1 MRQDVMEISPMEIYR
16 LLPKENCGECG
27 YSTCMAFAVKMIKK
41 ETYLADCPPLK
52 QPKYIQD
59 MFELK
64 KIAAEI
70 MQAAETKLIINEELC
85 NGCGNCV
92 ISCPPNVSV
101 SLDASGGKGPKSEEV
116 VMKIKDGKVVVIN
129 LKMCRRFEDDV
140 DTRPCNIC
148 VESCPI
154 EAIEFL

>member
-1 MRQDVMEISPMEIYR
+1 MKISPLEIYK
-16 LLPKENCGECG
+16 LLPKENCKKCG

-41 ETYLADCPPLK
+41 EAYLADCPLMK
-52 QPKYIQD
+52 QPKYIQN
-59 MFELK
+59 MLK
-64 KIAAEI
+64 LKEIAGEI
-70 MQAAETKLIINEELC
+70 LEAAETKLVINEEHC

-116 VMKIKDGKVVVIN
+116 IMKIKDGRVVVVN
-129 LKMCRRFEDDV
+129 LKMCRRFEGDV
-140 DTRPCNIC
+140 ETRPCSIC
-148 VESCPI
+148 IESCPK

>member
-1 MRQDVMEISPMEIYR
+1 MKISLMEIYK
-16 LLPKENCGECG
+16 LLPKENCKECG
-27 YSTCMAFAVKMIKK
+27 HPSCMAFASKMIKK
-41 ETYLADCPPLK
+41 EAYLADCPLLK
-52 QPKYIQD
+52 QPEYIHD
-59 MFELK
+59 MPKLKEIARELLK
-64 KIAAEI
+64 
-70 MQAAETKLIINEELC
+70 AAETKLAINEELC

-101 SLDASGGKGPKSEEV
+101 SLDASGGKGPKGDEV
-116 VMKIKDGKVVVIN
+116 IMKIKDGKVVVCN
-129 LKMCRRFEDDV
+129 LKMCSRFEDDV